1 MNKIKINKKKTLEYI
16 YINNSNLYLI
26 DLNEFEKT
34 KKYYKD
40 EFIII
45 SGINNIYDENFVLSI
60 EKYFMDN
67 NIGYKKMLEGSI
79 ENNYALIN
87 DIVFV
92 VPYNQ
97 NKKEFFKLINI
108 ICNKFNLNYRL
119 KIKND
124 KKYFGKQMPSNI
136 SLKFKENFDIVTGCH
151 LAKDTLPYEKEF
163 AQYTK
168 LIKDTIK
175 QQGDISKYEIAQL
188 LTEPKNP
195 HFNLNYYDSNNVFN
209 KSKLIE
215 DIVNQDKYLDF
226 KDGKITLYNFPK
238 EIYK

>member
-16 YINNSNLYLI
+16 YINDSNLYLI

-45 SGINNIYDENFVLSI
+45 SGINNIYNENFVLSI

-136 SLKFKENFDIVTGCH
+136 SLKFKENFDIETGCH
-151 LAKDTLPYEKEF
+151 LPKEILPFKKELFEYKKIIKEIIKVRKDVSLKEI
-163 AQYTK
+163 YNY
-168 LIKDTIK
+168 IN
-175 QQGDISKYEIAQL
+175 
-188 LTEPKNP
+188 EPKNP
-195 HFNLNYYDSNNVFN
+195 YFRLKFYDETFN
-209 KSKLIE
+209 KEKLIKYIINN
-215 DIVNQDKYLDF
+215 DDYLDL
-226 KDGKITLYNFPK
+226 KNDKLILYNFPK
-238 EIYK
+238 YIYK

>member
-16 YINNSNLYLI
+16 YINDSNLYLI

-34 KKYYKD
+34 KKYYSNY
-40 EFIII
+40 FIII
-45 SGINNIYDENFVLSI
+45 SGINNIYNENFVLSI

-136 SLKFKENFDIVTGCH
+136 SLKFKENFDIKTGCH
-151 LAKDTLPYEKEF
+151 LPKEILPFIKELFEYKKIIKEIIKVRKDVSLKEI
-163 AQYTK
+163 YNY
-168 LIKDTIK
+168 IN
-175 QQGDISKYEIAQL
+175 
-188 LTEPKNP
+188 EPKNP
-195 HFNLNYYDSNNVFN
+195 YFRLKFYDETFN
-209 KSKLIE
+209 KEKLIKYIINN
-215 DIVNQDKYLDF
+215 DDYLDL
-226 KDGKITLYNFPK
+226 KNDKLILYNFPK
-238 EIYK
+238 YIYK